1 MKSKLNIVYYNS
13 GLDTWLNSIRK
24 DNWHFFKME
33 PHLRNCAIDGV
44 TETGLFLASTK
55 HNPAKMSFY
64 HSSLIHNKSG
74 NTRFDLEAMVDLNGT
89 LEKCGF
95 DLIDYKPVFH
105 LRLDDGAWRG
115 PPMLGYLCLWEITL
129 DSAKAASIIKKSELI
144 LNRMLMDKEGLP
156 ESVTTRIEFIDII
169 KRIITMDKELR
180 SCPDAEAIEVDID
193 VISSVPTNSKSA
205 PNSLEFIEEV
215 LWHIEGNLIYKNQ
228 YKC

>member
-1 MKSKLNIVYYNS
+1 
-13 GLDTWLNSIRK
+13 
-24 DNWHFFKME
+24 
-33 PHLRNCAIDGV
+33 
-44 TETGLFLASTK
+44 
-55 HNPAKMSFY
+55 
-64 HSSLIHNKSG
+64 
-74 NTRFDLEAMVDLNGT
+74 
-89 LEKCGF
+89 
-95 DLIDYKPVFH
+95 
-105 LRLDDGAWRG
+105 
-115 PPMLGYLCLWEITL
+115 MLGYLCLWEITL